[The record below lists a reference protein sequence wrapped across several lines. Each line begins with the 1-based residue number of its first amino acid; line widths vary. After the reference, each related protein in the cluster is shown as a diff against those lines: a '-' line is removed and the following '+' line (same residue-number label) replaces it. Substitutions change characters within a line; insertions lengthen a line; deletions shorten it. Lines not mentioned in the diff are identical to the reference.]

1 MSDRPSQSWA
11 TPAIRSQP
19 AEALRTF
26 ENGLAVHLIETHR
39 EDFISCAADDPLAE
53 VVENS
58 RSRQFDFLPVTEPT
72 AVGVGSARI
81 IGLIHLVPF
90 LAEDAAPEGS
100 VGRYM
105 QPLSEQNLI
114 GADASI
120 LEFVR
125 DADRRSLRFVVAGR
139 EISGLVSLSDLQRLP
154 TRASLFA
161 LVTYLEMTMTEVIRC
176 HIGDADPLERL
187 PPDRRKKVYEKI
199 AKRNDRTHSWMRCC
213 SRSLQTKSLLSKGV
227 CCNLAKTSSRK
238 TQEKFEI
245 FEMVWRTQ
253 TTTPLRLTKPD
264 SFARPSDSLII
275 GSNDLHS
282 ARPNPCAGGC
292 DPTYSILA
300 LFIIEGS
307 SVKVRCQNAHVVTKT
322 LNRIDYKAVK
332 GLVLERHCGQMERN
346 GRCSKLPPYP
356 IGCSTVE

>member
-199 AKRNDRTHSWMRCC
+199 AKAKRSDAFVDALLFTEFADKVTLIKRCVLQSGKNQFEKDSGKIRDLRDGLAHANDYASTADKAR
-213 SRSLQTKSLLSKGV
+213 LV
-227 CCNLAKTSSRK
+227 CKTVRLVDHWI
-238 TQEKFEI
+238 E
-245 FEMVWRTQ
+245 
-253 TTTPLRLTKPD
+253 RLTFGAP
-264 SFARPSDSLII
+264 
-275 GSNDLHS
+275 
-282 ARPNPCAGGC
+282 
-292 DPTYSILA
+292 
-300 LFIIEGS
+300 
-307 SVKVRCQNAHVVTKT
+307 
-322 LNRIDYKAVK
+322 
-332 GLVLERHCGQMERN
+332 
-346 GRCSKLPPYP
+346 
-356 IGCSTVE
+356 